1 MLIGIYRIIKGV
13 NLAYL
18 QNSELPNLNSCNVVV
33 IGMGY
38 VGLPLALEIAKN
50 NSCLLTSKEIR
61 REVIG
66 YDINNSRIEELKKG
80 LDLNNI
86 FTKDV
91 FDNLENISFTNNK
104 AFIRNIDVYIVAVPT
119 PIDQKNEPNLTYL
132 KQASQI
138 IGESLKNRSNEK
150 GNPIIIF
157 ESTVYPGVTEEICI
171 PIIEDVSCLKHNSE
185 DFNNSFYC
193 GYSPERINPGDKEHT
208 ISKIVKVTSGCNSKV
223 SNWINNFYGSFIS
236 AGTFE
241 AASIMVA
248 EAAKIIENTQR
259 DINIALIN
267 ELAIIFK
274 KLNLRTK
281 DVLDAADTKW
291 NFQKYM
297 PGLVGGHCIGVDPY
311 YLNFKSREI
320 GYETKLISAGRKIND
335 SMHLYLLDQIISHI
349 KNRKYNFKKEE
360 VLLLGLSYKSN
371 CGDIRNSQLVNL
383 ANNIKINNM
392 GITIV
397 DPKVNKENTLIN
409 KGLNCFASIPK
420 NKKYTIIIYALNH
433 KEFEFLDNNEL
444 LKISYNNT
452 FIFDLT
458 NNLIGENIIHL

>member
-1 MLIGIYRIIKGV
+1 MIGIYRIITIV

-18 QNSELPNLNSCNVVV
+18 QNSELPNLNICNVVV

-50 NSCLLTSKEIR
+50 NYCLLTSKEIK

-66 YDINNSRIEELKKG
+66 FDINNSRIEELKKG
-80 LDLNNI
+80 IDLNNI

-91 FDNLENISFTNNK
+91 FDNLKNISFTNNK
-104 AFIRNIDVYIVAVPT
+104 ALIRNIDVYIVAVPT
-119 PIDQKNEPNLTYL
+119 PINDKNEPDLTCL
-132 KQASQI
+132 KLACQI
-138 IGESLKNRSNEK
+138 VGDSLKGRSNERC
-150 GNPIIIF
+150 NPVIIF

-171 PIIEDVSCLKHNSE
+171 PIIEEISCLKHNSE

-208 ISKIVKVTSGCNSKV
+208 INTIVKVTSGCNSIV
-223 SNWINNFYGSFIS
+223 SKWVNNFYGSFIS

-267 ELAIIFK
+267 EFAIIFK

-291 NFQKYM
+291 NFHKYM

-311 YLNFKSREI
+311 YLTFKSREI

-335 SMHLYLLDQIISHI
+335 SMHLYLLDQIISHK

-383 ANNIKINNM
+383 AHNIKINNM
-392 GITIV
+392 EITIV
-397 DPKVNKENTLIN
+397 DPKVNKENIFMN
-409 KGLNCFASIPK
+409 KGLTCFASIPK
-420 NKKYTIIIYALNH
+420 DKKYTIIIFALNH

-452 FIFDLT
+452 LIFDLT
-458 NNLIGENIIHL
+458 NNLIGENVIYL